1 MTEIDELKARIKQ
14 LEAEKNHIICLI
26 NKYFEKPCQYDF
38 VDIMAH
44 DFIDAVDGEPN
55 VSWCEQ
61 HCKTTNFEG
70 NIDCWKRLLN
80 LLTRCENEQLEYG
93 KEQYGRES

>member
-1 MTEIDELKARIKQ
+1 
-14 LEAEKNHIICLI
+14 
-26 NKYFEKPCQYDF
+26 
-38 VDIMAH
+38 MAH

-61 HCKTTNFEG
+61 HCKTNNFEG

-93 KEQYGRES
+93 KE